1 MKICSIILSA
11 GSSSRFKS
19 PIPKQYL
26 YHNNELLV
34 NYSIKKFNQNKQISR
49 ILLVINPSIFK
60 NFKKNIFKTK
70 KLSIIKGGKSRAES
84 ANKALEYIKKNK
96 KFTHLIIH
104 DAARP
109 FFSAHL
115 LKKTIKLLKN
125 NNCVIP
131 VIKANDTIC
140 IDNRVYNRNKIF
152 HIQTPQGFEIKKLLY
167 LLQKQKIKNRTD
179 ESTIFFKNNE
189 KVKKI
194 NGEISN
200 KKVTSINDLNQ
211 NLFYGIG
218 YDIHKMEKNRKLVIG
233 GVKIPFDYGPVGHS
247 DGDSVIHAIID
258 SLLGAARLGDIGK
271 LFPNTKRY
279 KDVDSV
285 VLLKKV
291 VKILKIKKYFIKNI
305 DLNIII
311 QKPNLEKHKYKI
323 KKNLSKLCEIE
334 IERINVK
341 AKTTDK
347 IGIIGKN
354 RALATE
360 VISVLQFN

>member
-19 PIPKQYL
+19 PVPKQYF

-34 NYSIKKFNQNKQISR
+34 NYSIKKFNQNKQISH
-49 ILLVINPSIFK
+49 ILLVVNPVKFK
-60 NFKKNIFKTK
+60 NFKKNILKTK
-70 KLSIIKGGKSRAES
+70 KLSIIKGGYSRAVS
-84 ANKALEYIKKNK
+84 TNKALKYIKKNN
-96 KFTHLIIH
+96 KFTHIIIH

-115 LKKTIKLLKN
+115 LKKIIKLLKN

-131 VIKANDTIC
+131 VIKASDTIC
-140 IDNRVYNRNKIF
+140 VDNRIYNRDKIF
-152 HIQTPQGFEIKKLLY
+152 HIQTPQGFEVKKLLY
-167 LLQKQKIKNRTD
+167 LLQKQSIKNRTD

-189 KVKKI
+189 KIKKI
-194 NGEISN
+194 NGETSN
-200 KKVTSINDLNQ
+200 KKITLINDLNP

-218 YDIHKMEKNRKLVIG
+218 YDIHKMEKNRKLIIG
-233 GVKIPFDYGPVGHS
+233 GVKIPFNYGPVGHS

-271 LFPNTKRY
+271 FFPNTKKY
-279 KDVDSV
+279 KNVDSSI
-285 VLLKKV
+285 LLKKV
-291 VKILKIKKYFIKNI
+291 IKILKIKKYFIKNI

-311 QKPNLEKHKYKI
+311 QKPNLEKYKHKI

-334 IERINVK
+334 IEKINVK
-341 AKTTDK
+341 AKTTDN
-347 IGIIGKN
+347 IGIIGRNK
-354 RALATE
+354 ALATE

>member
-1 MKICSIILSA
+1 MKICAIILSA

-19 PIPKQYL
+19 SVPKQYF

-34 NYSIKKFNQNKQISR
+34 NYSIKKFNQNNQISH
-49 ILLVINPSIFK
+49 ILLVINPPKFK
-60 NFKKNIFKTK
+60 KFKKNIFKCQ
-70 KLSIIKGGKSRAES
+70 KLSIIKGGSSRAES
-84 ANKALEYIKKNK
+84 VNKALNYIKKNN
-96 KFTHLIIH
+96 KFTHTIIH

-115 LKKTIKLLKN
+115 LKKVVKLLKN
-125 NNCVIP
+125 HNCVIP

-140 IDNRVYNRNKIF
+140 INNRIYDRDKVLN
-152 HIQTPQGFEIKKLLY
+152 IQTPQGFKFKKLFY

-179 ESTIFFKNNE
+179 ESTIFFKNFE

-194 NGEISN
+194 SGETSN
-200 KKVTSINDLNQ
+200 KKITLISDLNQ

-218 YDIHKMEKNRKLVIG
+218 YDIHKMEKNRTLIIG
-233 GVKIPFDYGPVGHS
+233 GVKIPFSFGPVGHS

-271 LFPNTKRY
+271 LFPNTKKY
-279 KDVDSV
+279 KNVDSSI
-285 VLLKKV
+285 LLKKV
-291 VKILKIKKYFIKNI
+291 IKILKIKKYIIKNI

-311 QKPNLEKHKYKI
+311 QKPNLEKYKFKI

-334 IERINVK
+334 INKINVK
-341 AKTTDK
+341 AKTTDN